1 MVELTKRQNEIINV
15 SIDLIATN
23 GIQNFTMKALSKEI
37 GISEPAIYRHF
48 DNKLAILL
56 AILNSVRDDIQDFSM
71 QNNIA
76 KNGTIVDVNK
86 MLQFQMECFVKKPSL
101 ASILFS
107 EENFQNELQLSQK
120 VSSIMNERCA
130 LIEKVILREQENN
143 VVRNDISAKVL
154 SNIIM
159 GTVRLVVNK
168 WKLAGANTDLIADY
182 LAHWQAL
189 SILLKV

>member
-1 MVELTKRQNEIINV
+1 MELTKRQNEIINA

-23 GIQNFTMKALSKEI
+23 GIQNFTMKALSKDI

-56 AILNSVRDDIQDFSM
+56 TILNTIDDDM
-71 QNNIA
+71 QSFEIKNTIT
-76 KNGTIVDVNK
+76 KNGTLDDVNK

-107 EENFQNELQLSQK
+107 EEIFQNDLQLSKK
-120 VSSIMNERCA
+120 VVSIMNNRSL
-130 LIEKVILREQENN
+130 LIEKVIVREQEKK
-143 VVRNDISAKVL
+143 VVRSDIDAKVL
-154 SNIIM
+154 TNIIL

-168 WKLAGANTDLIADY
+168 WKLAGSMTDLCATY
-182 LAHWQAL
+182 LSHWKSL
-189 SILLKV
+189 RLLLTLQ

>member
-1 MVELTKRQNEIINV
+1 MELTKRQNEIINA

-23 GIQNFTMKALSKEI
+23 GIQNFTMKALSKDI

-56 AILNSVRDDIQDFSM
+56 TILNTIDDDM
-71 QNNIA
+71 QSFEIKNTIA
-76 KNGTIVDVNK
+76 KNGTLDDVNK

-107 EENFQNELQLSQK
+107 EEIFQNDLQLSKK
-120 VSSIMNERCA
+120 VVSIMNNRSL
-130 LIEKVILREQENN
+130 LIEKVITREQEKK
-143 VVRNDISAKVL
+143 VVRSDIDAKVL
-154 SNIIM
+154 TNIIL

-168 WKLAGANTDLIADY
+168 WKLAGSKTDLCAIY
-182 LAHWQAL
+182 LSHWKSL
-189 SILLKV
+189 RLLLTVK

>member
-1 MVELTKRQNEIINV
+1 MELTKRQNEIINA

-23 GIQNFTMKALSKEI
+23 GIQNFTMKALSKKI

-56 AILNSVRDDIQDFSM
+56 TILNTLDDDS
-71 QNNIA
+71 QNFEIKNTIA
-76 KNGTIVDVNK
+76 KNGTLDDVNK

-107 EENFQNELQLSQK
+107 EEIFQNDLQLSKK
-120 VSSIMNERCA
+120 VVSIMNNRSL
-130 LIEKVILREQENN
+130 LIETVIVREQEKK
-143 VVRNDISAKVL
+143 VVRSDIDAKVL
-154 SNIIM
+154 TNIIM

-168 WKLAGANTDLIADY
+168 WKLAGSTTDLCATY
-182 LAHWQAL
+182 LSHWKSL
-189 SILLKV
+189 RLLLTLQ